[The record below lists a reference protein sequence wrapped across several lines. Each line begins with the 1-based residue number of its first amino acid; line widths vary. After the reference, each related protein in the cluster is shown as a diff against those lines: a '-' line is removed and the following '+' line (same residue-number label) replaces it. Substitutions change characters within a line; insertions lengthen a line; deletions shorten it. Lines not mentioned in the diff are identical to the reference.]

1 MGGMPGS
8 MPGSSGPPSTFS
20 DPLPP
25 GLGFPGGPQGPP
37 GGVLAPGGGGGP
49 GPVEPMQREGGM
61 VASRMQFLSN
71 LHKMISSMPGGR
83 VELMY
88 LEKAY
93 EDFYQARFPAARSG
107 ALTRIPHVVE
117 LYNDPVTGQ
126 VFVLP
131 ARAREPEARGE
142 SAAAAAWNSSG
153 WGQSGGQMQ
162 MHGEGPQVPGASPPG
177 SGTGSLHIDWGV
189 EDLNFRQVTA
199 DTRVRMHAWFPLA
212 SIFSY
217 RVWLCC
223 WLFTFFCS
231 GLMNHFAVM
240 EPAVQQQVLK
250 AHENAISVPQEKT
263 VDADEEAAKRH
274 IISWRDD
281 TVKSTKAMAK
291 SLFGKVAGRAR
302 ELHQTLSGLKQ
313 TIDRAPPVTCLKQ
326 LKAAT
331 ESLLTRIEEPLG
343 DGILS
348 EAGTLLQSSREHL
361 EREGRLTFSLPQLPV
376 LRARFLATP
385 AVPPPLELPTFVEN
399 TRLVVKRLGETA
411 SLQGEQRQAERPVNK
426 QRLVQQHDADN

>member
-1 MGGMPGS
+1 MKN
-8 MPGSSGPPSTFS
+8 T
-20 DPLPP
+20 LT
-25 GLGFPGGPQGPP
+25 
-37 GGVLAPGGGGGP
+37 
-49 GPVEPMQREGGM
+49 
-61 VASRMQFLSN
+61 
-71 LHKMISSMPGGR
+71 
-83 VELMY
+83 
-88 LEKAY
+88 
-93 EDFYQARFPAARSG
+93 AA
-107 ALTRIPHVVE
+107 
-117 LYNDPVTGQ
+117 
-126 VFVLP
+126 
-131 ARAREPEARGE
+131 
-142 SAAAAAWNSSG
+142 
-153 WGQSGGQMQ
+153 
-162 MHGEGPQVPGASPPG
+162 
-177 SGTGSLHIDWGV
+177 
-189 EDLNFRQVTA
+189 
-199 DTRVRMHAWFPLA
+199 
-212 SIFSY
+212 
-217 RVWLCC
+217 
-223 WLFTFFCS
+223 
-231 GLMNHFAVM
+231 
-240 EPAVQQQVLK
+240 
-250 AHENAISVPQEKT
+250 EKT